1 MLWLHISILFVT
13 ELGSGFV
20 FIDTTK
26 ERDMVRGE
34 WGRAF
39 KKCPRF
45 KNQVLSCHG
54 ICKKVSV

>member
-34 WGRAF
+34 WGAYF
-39 KKCPRF
+39 KKAPL
-45 KNQVLSCHG
+45 N
-54 ICKKVSV
+54 